1 MEIEKLLINDKIWTA
16 SPTDMSPKHVT
27 FDLKIKRNKL
37 QKWAL
42 TNHYANKFSKK
53 EPTQFQ
59 SASIFFKFCPSVSP
73 FVFAVLFILSINAL
87 RSYFY
92 VSFTLVAVTTVWI
105 IINFVTQPF
114 SKLQKFFFATT
125 QREQR
130 NQVLI
135 FDRKWHVCLD
145 YENTLAPGDMTKI
158 IEWPWP
164 WKLWQ
169 RWKRSWIFF
178 PFKSARLWLVL
189 FFQIT
194 RIHTSNVHWQ

>member
-1 MEIEKLLINDKIWTA
+1 MELEKLLLHDKIRA
-16 SPTDMSPKHVT
+16 SSPTKVSPKHHV
-27 FDLKIKRNKL
+27 KRNKQ
-37 QKWAL
+37 QKWTL
-42 TNHYANKFSKK
+42 TNRYANKFSKK

-59 SASIFFKFCPSVSP
+59 SASIFSKFCPSVPPLVIAVS
-73 FVFAVLFILSINAL
+73 FAVSINAL

-92 VSFTLVAVTTVWI
+92 VSLTLVAVITVWI

-145 YENTLAPGDMTKI
+145 YEHTLAPGDTAKI
-158 IEWPWP
+158 IKWPWP
-164 WKLWQ
+164 LKLWL
-169 RWKRSWIFF
+169 RWKRSCIFF
-178 PFKSARLWLVL
+178 PFKSSRPC
-189 FFQIT
+189 
-194 RIHTSNVHWQ
+194 N